1 MRHQCKEGCHRK
13 QIMQRAGR
21 GRIDRRWRRARRISA
36 DWIRDEGSR
45 PDQADS
51 PETDQDPPDF
61 MAGTAQG
68 EPSRRQTP
76 A

>member
-1 MRHQCKEGCHRK
+1 
-13 QIMQRAGR
+13 MQRAGR

-61 MAGTAQG
+61 MAGTAQANQADG
-68 EPSRRQTP
+68 KRQRKYSDKDEI
-76 A
+76 